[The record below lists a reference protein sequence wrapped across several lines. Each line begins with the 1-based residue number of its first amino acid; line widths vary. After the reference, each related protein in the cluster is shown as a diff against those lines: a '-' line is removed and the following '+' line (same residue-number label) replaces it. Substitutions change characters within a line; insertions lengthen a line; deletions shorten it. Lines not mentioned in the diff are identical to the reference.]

1 MYSTYVIIIAKER
14 EMKNLPVQGR
24 EVEDGGLL
32 WIPLFLLSFS
42 FPLIL
47 SFLLLS
53 LCAIFFGL
61 YFCFLSVSLCVWLSL
76 CVLSPFRFCVL
87 FVRPSVF
94 FFFLILCCSLLAWYR
109 SLVFSVSLPFLC
121 FCFVFGFLFWF
132 LLWSSP
138 GMLCFWCSCCWRWSF
153 GAATEY
159 EVEGVL
165 QEYNGLPFCFSLL
178 FVCPPLVFHQFPVFS
193 FFSVLFVPLV
203 FLSSSLSFCPP
214 WFFSGFFIL
223 SLPWVFI
230 LLPFLWPFCPLFVPK
245 HVRPCLR
252 KNRGLTVLPLQDCW
266 SRQRGLWNGIVEDS
280 GQLR

>member
-14 EMKNLPVQGR
+14 EMKNLPVQGS

-121 FCFVFGFLFWF
+121 FCFFLVFCFGFYCD
-132 LLWSSP
+132 LL
-138 GMLCFWCSCCWRWSF
+138 LECFVS
-153 GAATEY
+153 GAAAA
-159 EVEGVL
+159 EGGALELLLNTKSRACCRNTTVS
-165 QEYNGLPFCFSLL
+165 PF
-178 FVCPPLVFHQFPVFS
+178 VFHFC
-193 FFSVLFVPLV
+193 LFVPLWFFTSSLCFRSSLSCSSLWFFSPRPFLFAPPGFSLV
-203 FLSSSLSFCPP
+203 FLFSLSPGFLSSFLFCGLSA
-214 WFFSGFFIL
+214 L
-223 SLPWVFI
+223 SS
-230 LLPFLWPFCPLFVPK
+230 CQSTFVPVWGK
-245 HVRPCLR
+245 T
-252 KNRGLTVLPLQDCW
+252 GD
-266 SRQRGLWNGIVEDS
+266 
-280 GQLR
+280 